1 MLLGHH
7 SSVEIVGV
15 IRMAVSVTGH
25 DTVNNRISLILENV
39 DGAPAAAPDSAAA
52 ALSAANVVAKRVQ

>member
-1 MLLGHH
+1 
-7 SSVEIVGV
+7 
-15 IRMAVSVTGH
+15 MAVSVTGH